1 MSQPDYIPDPKNI
14 HQIKEG
20 STLDEME
27 LAAVHIFMAG
37 MNAMLSDKRSHF
49 KVALET
55 YARILC
61 DTAPTFEHG
70 METIEMT
77 AKLLK
82 TALKDNW
89 PLVVEHRNAQELA
102 KREKE
107 GAKPS

>member
-20 STLDEME
+20 STLNE
-27 LAAVHIFMAG
+27 LELSAVHIFMA
-37 MNAMLSDKRSHF
+37 AMEAILQDKRSHF

-61 DTAPTFEHG
+61 DTAPTYEQG
-70 METIEMT
+70 LETIEMT
-77 AKLLK
+77 SNLLK
-82 TALKDNW
+82 NALKDNW

-107 GAKPS
+107 GAKP